1 MARKRK
7 RRTAAA
13 AVAVVTTKSS
23 SPKLAA
29 KEAGKA
35 TTSPSFSTKIPVSPL
50 SPTSKKK
57 FNSEAVAKVLTGDK
71 EERNLRTTSVKNQAK
86 KQEMEVENQIPI
98 STTTAASCRRK
109 QAKPQRK
116 NGESHYTYKHKE
128 WYNAWPQF
136 TIIH

>member
-13 AVAVVTTKSS
+13 AVAVVTTESS
-23 SPKLAA
+23 SSKLAA

-35 TTSPSFSTKIPVSPL
+35 TTSPSFSTKIPVSPP

-57 FNSEAVAKVLTGDK
+57 IKRESETKVLTGDK
-71 EERNLRTTSVKNQAK
+71 GDRNLRTASVKNQDK
-86 KQEMEVENQIPI
+86 KQQMEVENQIPI
-98 STTTAASCRRK
+98 TTTTAASCRRK

-116 NGESHYTYKHKE
+116 NGESLYTY
-128 WYNAWPQF
+128 
-136 TIIH
+136 